1 MPKKP
6 TQSYYVLTHPEEK
19 GQRVTCVEAVPA
31 EFKKLKKTLQHLVLE
46 RVKGSS
52 ATATF
57 FENTDVH
64 FGQIHLVM
72 ESGELNSAPCISK
85 AQIMQWIR
93 KATKERKTKISEIP
107 NT

>member
-19 GQRVTCVEAVPA
+19 GQRVTCVEATPT
-31 EFKKLKKTLQHLVLE
+31 EFKKLKKVLQRLVLE
-46 RVKGSS
+46 RVENSLD
-52 ATATF
+52 TAVLL
-57 FENTDVH
+57 ENTEAH

-85 AQIMQWIR
+85 AQIVQWIR
-93 KATKERKTKISEIP
+93 KATKERKTKVSETP
-107 NT
+107 NA